1 MFLPILFLAILL
13 LLPAMGLLAAA
24 MLHFLL
30 VFVPIQLTVNLGNV
44 FMTVK
49 GEGEIILA
57 TVLNNKHDT
66 NNYD

>member
-1 MFLPILFLAILL
+1 MFLPILFLAFLL
-13 LLPAMGLLAAA
+13 LLTAMG
-24 MLHFLL
+24 MLTTTMLQFLL

>member
-1 MFLPILFLAILL
+1 MFLPVLFLAILL
-13 LLPAMGLLAAA
+13 VFTAVGVLAAT
-24 MLHFLL
+24 LLLFLL

>member
-1 MFLPILFLAILL
+1 MLTT
-13 LLPAMGLLAAA
+13 MG
-24 MLHFLL
+24 MLTATMLQFLL
-30 VFVPIQLTVNLGNV
+30 VFVPIQLTANLGNA

>member
-1 MFLPILFLAILL
+1 MFLPILFLAVLL
-13 LLPAMGLLAAA
+13 VLAALGMLPAAVLL
-24 MLHFLL
+24 FLL

>member
-1 MFLPILFLAILL
+1 MGMLTTTMLLIL
-13 LLPAMGLLAAA
+13 M
-24 MLHFLL
+24 
-30 VFVPIQLTVNLGNV
+30 VFVPIQLTVNLDNV
-44 FMTVK
+44 SMAVK

>member
-13 LLPAMGLLAAA
+13 MLTTMGMLTTTMLPILM
-24 MLHFLL
+24 
-30 VFVPIQLTVNLGNV
+30 VFVPIQLTVNLDNV
-44 FMTVK
+44 SMTVK

>member
-1 MFLPILFLAILL
+1 
-13 LLPAMGLLAAA
+13 MG
-24 MLHFLL
+24 MLTATMLQFLL
-30 VFVPIQLTVNLGNV
+30 VFVPIQLTVNLDNV
-44 FMTVK
+44 SMIVK

>member
-1 MFLPILFLAILL
+1 MFLPILFLALL
-13 LLPAMGLLAAA
+13 LLFTSVGVLASPVIP
-24 MLHFLL
+24 FLL

>member
-1 MFLPILFLAILL
+1 MFLPILFLAVLL
-13 LLPAMGLLAAA
+13 LFTTMGMQTTT
-24 MLHFLL
+24 MLQFLL

>member
-13 LLPAMGLLAAA
+13 MLTTMG
-24 MLHFLL
+24 MLTTTMLQFLL

>member
-1 MFLPILFLAILL
+1 MFLPFLFLAVLL
-13 LLPAMGLLAAA
+13 VLATLGVLATTLLR
-24 MLHFLL
+24 FLL

>member
-13 LLPAMGLLAAA
+13 MLTTMGVLAAA
-24 MLHFLL
+24 MLLFLL
-30 VFVPIQLTVNLGNV
+30 VFVPIQLTVNLGNA